1 VVVESPLQVKDIAK
15 ALVIVVDGGWI
26 THNISKGVTEPPSQ
40 LSEWFVEK
48 KNME

>member
-15 ALVIVVDGGWI
+15 ALIIVVNGGWI
-26 THNISKGVTEPPSQ
+26 THNISKGVTEPLPQ